1 VETAGEANQQSKE
14 KTWRRRHAADVSPS
28 SHDGINLLPLEEEE
42 EEEKLSQRRP
52 FSSSSP

>member
-1 VETAGEANQQSKE
+1 
-14 KTWRRRHAADVSPS
+14 VSPS